1 MANITANIEEFFMLY
16 PQFNNEQ
23 TAQMSA
29 YYLNVSINHAQR
41 RWELC
46 RFGCRLNEAI
56 YLLTAHKVAVNQQLQ
71 SGQGA
76 GGQNGQV
83 ASANVGEVSVS
94 YNNYHAKNALEYEY
108 SLTPYGLQFLAL
120 LNEISPLP
128 QYIGGSLE
136 RIFS

>member
-29 YYLNVSINHAQR
+29 YYLNVSVNYAQR

-46 RFGCRLNEAI
+46 RFGGRLNEAI

-71 SGQGA
+71 SGQGGEQA
-76 GGQNGQV
+76 GQV
-83 ASANVGEVSVS
+83 SSATVGSVSVS
-94 YNNYHAKNALEYEY
+94 YNNFQTKNAFEYEY

-120 LNEISPLP
+120 LNEISGLP
-128 QYIGGSLE
+128 QYVGGSLE